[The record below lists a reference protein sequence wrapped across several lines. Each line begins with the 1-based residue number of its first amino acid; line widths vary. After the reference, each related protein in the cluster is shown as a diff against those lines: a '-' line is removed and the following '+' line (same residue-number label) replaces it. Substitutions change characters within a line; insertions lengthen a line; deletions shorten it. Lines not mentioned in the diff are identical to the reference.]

1 MKFKR
6 PAAKATLDIAFWFT
20 LRADS
25 SGIRLSHQKLQ
36 YLLFLSQGHYIGNHS
51 GAKLMPASF
60 FITDSGP
67 IEPNIYHLYQS
78 YLDNKLSLNGNI
90 LSLVVEDFLTKMW
103 ALYGNLSEEHLLSII
118 KKNKEWKKILKS
130 DSWKEIS
137 INFFYNS
144 FSEDADLLIGNTNS
158 DNNILLHDDEKE
170 YWTMTGKRAK
180 KWIPGLS
187 KRSKKIN

>member
-36 YLLFLSQGHYIGNHS
+36 YLLFLSQGHYIGNNS
-51 GAKLMPASF
+51 GAKLMPACF

-67 IEPNIYHLYQS
+67 IEPNIYHIYQS
-78 YLDNKLSLNGNI
+78 HLDNKFLLNGNR
-90 LSLVVEDFLTKMW
+90 LSLVVEEFLSKMW
-103 ALYGNLSEEHLLSII
+103 SLYGNLTEEHLLSII
-118 KKNKEWKKILKS
+118 RKNKEWEKILKS

-137 INFFYNS
+137 LNFFYNS
-144 FSEDADLLIGNTNS
+144 FSEDGNLLI
-158 DNNILLHDDEKE
+158 DNNDSHNSILFHDDEKE
-170 YWTMTGKRAK
+170 YWTMTGKKAR

-187 KRSKKIN
+187 KRTKKI